1 MFTELLE
8 KVMRHEDLT
17 ADEAAAAMREVME
30 GRASAASLGALLS
43 ALAMK
48 GERPG

>member
-1 MFTELLE
+1 MFTPLLE

-17 ADEAAAAMREVME
+17 ADEAATVMREVME
-30 GRASAASLGALLS
+30 GRAPAASLAALLA

-48 GERPG
+48 G